1 MSLNTTKHNKKR
13 NMKNRLLLGAL
24 LISAASLFT
33 ACSDDNGSNPSLIQ
47 PTEFTLNTPAYIN
60 QTVDLK
66 NTEELQLSWSQPKY
80 TADNVPL
87 QVTYEIQIS
96 PTNSYTISTTQADA
110 DESGAT
116 IADYA
121 AIARTTTLCK
131 YSLLTTDLDKA
142 LQKIGKWTA
151 AEDVP
156 QIQDVYVRVHAYISE
171 NGKKLNPI
179 ISTNEVKLSVS
190 PYFEILKDADPIL
203 WYMVGSC
210 IGSASWDNNGT
221 ASVGKGLIPLFRQ
234 ADQKY
239 DKATGEGVIAFTGY
253 FPTDGQFKFVL
264 TPGGWDD
271 QLNYNDLESD
281 GGFLYDEA
289 KDHNLGISTAGY
301 YTFKVNTKTKK
312 ITAETY
318 DKAVAVY
325 DKLCIAGSFNS
336 WGNDELTPV
345 FTLSGENH
353 LWSYVVEGGWKLKI
367 KLADSWDK
375 NWGYRDG
382 LQGEGDGDGNLV
394 IPDGKYLMLF
404 NDITGD
410 YMLIAQE

>member
-1 MSLNTTKHNKKR
+1 
-13 NMKNRLLLGAL
+13 MKNRLLLGAL
-24 LISAASLFT
+24 LLSATSLFT
-33 ACSDDNGSNPSLIQ
+33 ACSDDNDSNPSLIQ

-80 TADNVPL
+80 TVDNVPL
-87 QVTYEIQIS
+87 QVTYEIQVS

-121 AIARTTTLCK
+121 AIARTTTVCK
-131 YSLLTTDLDKA
+131 YSLLSTDLDKA

-156 QIQDVYVRVHAYISE
+156 QSQNVYVRVRAYIAE
-171 NGKKLNPI
+171 NSRQLNEI
-179 ISTNEVKLSVS
+179 ISTNEVKLSVA

-203 WYMVGSC
+203 WYMVGNC
-210 IGSASWDNNGT
+210 IGSASWDNGGT
-221 ASVGKGLIPLFRQ
+221 ASVGKGLIPLFIQ

-239 DKATGEGVIAFTGY
+239 DKATGEGIIAFTGY
-253 FPTDGQFKFVL
+253 FPADGQFKLVL
-264 TPGGWDD
+264 TPGGWDT
-271 QLNYNDLESD
+271 QLNYEDLESD
-281 GGFLYDEA
+281 GGFVYDA
-289 KDHNLGISTAGY
+289 DGNNHNLGISTAGY

-318 DKAVAVY
+318 DKAVTVY
-325 DKLCIAGSFNS
+325 DKLCIAGSFNG
-336 WGNDELTPV
+336 WGNDDLTPV

-394 IPDGKYLMLF
+394 VPDGKYLMLF

-410 YMLIAQE
+410 YMLIEQE

>member
-1 MSLNTTKHNKKR
+1 
-13 NMKNRLLLGAL
+13 MKNRLLLGAL

-203 WYMVGSC
+203 WYMVGDC
-210 IGSASWDNNGT
+210 IGSASWDNGGT
-221 ASVGKGLIPLFRQ
+221 ASIGKGLVPLFRQ
-234 ADQKY
+234 ANEKY
-239 DKATGEGVIAFTGY
+239 DKATGAGVIAFTGF
-253 FPTDGQFKFVL
+253 FPQGGEFKFIKV
-264 TPGGWDD
+264 PGNWDD
-271 QLNYNDLESD
+271 DKQINYTKV
-281 GGFLYDEA
+281 
-289 KDHNLGISTAGY
+289 KDAPSYIEDKGDYHNIGIAQSGY
-301 YTFKVNTKTKK
+301 YTISMNTTEGKEEVTFTKYEKDVKVY
-312 ITAETY
+312 EQLC
-318 DKAVAVY
+318 VAGTMNNWS
-325 DKLCIAGSFNS
+325 DS
-336 WGNDELTPV
+336 DMTPV
-345 FTLSGENH
+345 WTLAGENH
-353 LWSYVVEGGWKLKI
+353 VWSFVVDGGVHMKVKT
-367 KLADSWDK
+367 KGSWDT

>member
-1 MSLNTTKHNKKR
+1 
-13 NMKNRLLLGAL
+13 MKNRLLLGAL
-24 LISAASLFT
+24 LIGTASLFT
-33 ACSDDNGSNPSLIQ
+33 ACSDDNGSNPTLIQ
-47 PTEFTLNTPAYIN
+47 PTEFTLNAPAYIN

-87 QVTYEIQIS
+87 QVTYEIQVS
-96 PTNSYTISTTQADA
+96 PTNSYTVSTTQADA

-116 IADYA
+116 VADYA
-121 AIARTTTLCK
+121 AIARTTTICK
-131 YSLLTTDLDKA
+131 YSLLTSDLAKA
-142 LQKIGKWTA
+142 LQKIGKWNA
-151 AEDVP
+151 EEDVP
-156 QIQDVYVRVHAYISE
+156 EIENVYVRVHAYIAE
-171 NGKKLNPI
+171 NSKKLNPI
-179 ISTNEVKLSVS
+179 FTTNEVKLSVA

-210 IGSASWDNNGT
+210 IGSASWDNGGT
-221 ASVGKGLIPLFRQ
+221 ASVGKGLIPLFIQ
-234 ADQKY
+234 AGEKY
-239 DKATGEGVIAFTGY
+239 DKATGEGIIAFTGY
-253 FPTDGQFKFVL
+253 FPTDGQFKLVL

-271 QLNYNDLESD
+271 QLNFENLESD
-281 GGFLYDEA
+281 GGFVYDA
-289 KDHNLGISTAGY
+289 DGNNHNLGISAAGY
-301 YTFKVNTKTKK
+301 YTFKVDTKTKK
-312 ITAETY
+312 ITAEKY
-318 DKAVAVY
+318 DKAVSVY
-325 DKLCIAGSFNS
+325 DKLCIAGSFNDWS
-336 WGNDELTPV
+336 DSDLTPV

-367 KLADSWDK
+367 KLSGSWDK

-394 IPDGKYLMLF
+394 VPDGKYLMLF